1 MWMLD
6 MKKYQA
12 IQHQRR
18 RLNVIFG
25 NGLRQLGLRGENN
38 PVKGRARSLIY
49 SGSKLRSSRNIS
61 RTPRPIQEN
70 FAEQARLLERN
81 FQNMLENRL
90 PGERPDRHPASGTWE
105 RTSPRFR
112 RDRSRR
118 DACPT
123 VRPRCFGVRPG
134 FSGSEIAEQLRGV
147 DLACFC
153 PTRPPS
159 GEFCGQTAGADFPG
173 MLKIDC
179 RVNLINC
186 LPRSIP
192 ARWRSS
198 IDGCSTFWRI
208 SGDQHNRRRP
218 NVIFGNG
225 LRKLG
230 VREEI
235 IP

>member
-1 MWMLD
+1 MENIGRSASAAPTKCDIRKWPSE
-6 MKKYQA
+6 A
-12 IQHQRR
+12 P
-18 RLNVIFG
+18 
-25 NGLRQLGLRGENN
+25 LREEIIPLRDEQG
-38 PVKGRARSLIY
+38 AYLFLIEITV
-49 SGSKLRSSRNIS
+49 SPNIS

-70 FAEQARLLERN
+70 FAGQARLLERN

-90 PGERPDRHPASGTWE
+90 PGERPDRHPAAGTGE

-123 VRPRCFGVRPG
+123 VRPRCLGVRPG

-153 PTRPPS
+153 PTRQPS

-179 RVNLINC
+179 RVNLIVC
-186 LPRSIP
+186 HDRSP
-192 ARWRSS
+192 P
-198 IDGCSTFWRI
+198 G
-208 SGDQHNRRRP
+208 GDRR
-218 NVIFGNG
+218 
-225 LRKLG
+225 
-230 VREEI
+230 
-235 IP
+235 

>member
-1 MWMLD
+1 
-6 MKKYQA
+6 
-12 IQHQRR
+12 
-18 RLNVIFG
+18 
-25 NGLRQLGLRGENN
+25 
-38 PVKGRARSLIY
+38 
-49 SGSKLRSSRNIS
+49 
-61 RTPRPIQEN
+61 
-70 FAEQARLLERN
+70 
-81 FQNMLENRL
+81 MLENRL
-90 PGERPDRHPASGTWE
+90 PGERPDRHPAAGTGE

-118 DACPT
+118 DPCPT

-153 PTRPPS
+153 PTRQPS

-186 LPRSIP
+186 LPRSIT
-192 ARWRSS
+192 AGWRST

-208 SGDQHNRRRP
+208 SGDQHKRRRP

-225 LRKLG
+225 LRKL
-230 VREEI
+230 RFERK
-235 IP
+235 

>member
-1 MWMLD
+1 
-6 MKKYQA
+6 
-12 IQHQRR
+12 
-18 RLNVIFG
+18 
-25 NGLRQLGLRGENN
+25 
-38 PVKGRARSLIY
+38 
-49 SGSKLRSSRNIS
+49 
-61 RTPRPIQEN
+61 
-70 FAEQARLLERN
+70 
-81 FQNMLENRL
+81 MLENRL
-90 PGERPDRHPASGTWE
+90 PGERPDRHPAAGTWE

-153 PTRPPS
+153 PTRQPS

-179 RVNLINC
+179 RCELNC
-186 LPRSIP
+186 LPRSIT
-192 ARWRSS
+192 AGWRST

-208 SGDQHNRRRP
+208 SGDQHKRRRP

-225 LRKLG
+225 LRKL
-230 VREEI
+230 RLERKYPARSLF
-235 IP
+235 IPDRNYFHYQISRGADGGSRRILPSRPDCWS

>member
-1 MWMLD
+1 M
-6 MKKYQA
+6 YGP
-12 IQHQRR
+12 RC
-18 RLNVIFG
+18 
-25 NGLRQLGLRGENN
+25 
-38 PVKGRARSLIY
+38 
-49 SGSKLRSSRNIS
+49 SRNERGTYLFLSSPNSS

-70 FAEQARLLERN
+70 FAEQARLLGRN
-81 FQNMLENRL
+81 FQNMQENRV
-90 PGERPDRHPASGTWE
+90 PGERLDRHPAAGTWE

-153 PTRPPS
+153 PTRQPS

-179 RVNLINC
+179 RVNLIVC
-186 LPRSIP
+186 HDRSP
-192 ARWRSS
+192 P
-198 IDGCSTFWRI
+198 G
-208 SGDQHNRRRP
+208 GDRR
-218 NVIFGNG
+218 
-225 LRKLG
+225 
-230 VREEI
+230 
-235 IP
+235 